1 MLALLWPMAAFAL
14 AASISPG
21 PVNLVG
27 LSSGSRYRLRVGL
40 IFVSGAT
47 LGFIVLFLAVGLGLY
62 SLLRDWPLVLSV
74 LRWGGIV
81 FLLYLAWQLWR
92 DDGRLSAADP
102 DNAPGFFTGALM
114 QWLNPK
120 AWLASLAGIAA
131 YTDGSLVQLGWF
143 AALYLPIC
151 WLSLSLW
158 VLVGAFLRRWVQR
171 PALLVAVNRT
181 LALLLLVS
189 CVVLVLG

>member
-27 LSSGSRYRLRVGL
+27 LSSGSRYPLRVGL
-40 IFVSGAT
+40 VFVTGAT
-47 LGFIVLFLAVGLGLY
+47 LGFIGLFLAVGLGLH
-62 SLLRDWPLVLSV
+62 SLLRDWSLVLSA
-74 LRWGGIV
+74 LRWGGIA
-81 FLLYLAWQLWR
+81 FLLYLAWQLLR
-92 DDGRLSAADP
+92 DDGHLGDADAQR
-102 DNAPGFFTGALM
+102 APSVVTGALM

-143 AALYLPIC
+143 AGLYLPIC
-151 WLSLSLW
+151 WVSLSVW
-158 VLVGAFLRRWVQR
+158 VLAGAFLRRWLQR

-181 LALLLLVS
+181 LAGLLIAS
-189 CVVLVLG
+189 CLVLVLD